1 MSHGGRA
8 DAAVAA
14 SVAWLCAAAWCP
26 VPARAQAAAPTAP
39 ARPADAR
46 VEFDIPSQPMAAAL
60 NAWAVQANTQVF
72 VDPGP
77 VAHLT
82 APAIKGAFTPR
93 QALRALLARS
103 HLQVSQGA
111 NGVFVIKPR
120 PPAVLVQ
127 KTPEPQTA
135 VPEAPTPAALA
146 REPLTARASDG
157 PWLLGVLADYAWD
170 HGNATGGATA
180 TLAGEYLF
188 TDHVAAALAVT
199 APRTHSF
206 DGGSARVQFSAM
218 TLKYYFVP
226 EGRWDPYLGAGV
238 NVTAL
243 YAGSGITG
251 LDRVTAGPVAEAGV
265 NLRLDRHW
273 MLNAALSWAQV
284 QPAAGAVPGR
294 DIRIDPLQ
302 FGFGFVY
309 RF

>member
-1 MSHGGRA
+1 MPRGGCA
-8 DAAVAA
+8 CAALAA
-14 SVAWLCAAAWCP
+14 TLAWLCPLVCGL
-26 VPARAQAAAPTAP
+26 VQAQAAAAP
-39 ARPADAR
+39 AEAR

-127 KTPEPQTA
+127 KMPEPQTA

-146 REPLTARASDG
+146 REPLTTRASDE

-170 HGNATGGATA
+170 RGNATGGATA
-180 TLAGEYLF
+180 TVAGEYLF

-206 DGGSARVQFSAM
+206 DGGSARLQSSAV
-218 TLKYYFVP
+218 TVKYYFAP

-238 NVTAL
+238 DVTAL
-243 YAGSGITG
+243 YDVSGIAG
-251 LDRVTAGPVAEAGV
+251 LDRVTAGPRADAGF

-273 MLNAALSWAQV
+273 MLNADLSWTQV
-284 QPAAGAVPGR
+284 EPAAGTLPRRNVR
-294 DIRIDPLQ
+294 LDPLQ
-302 FGFGFVY
+302 FGLGFMY